1 MASPGFSSFIPNPL
15 EGTSATE
22 NFATLSGSLNYSIN
36 ALLYFLY
43 AFSIVLIGWNFFQVI
58 YAYYGA
64 ESDSTKNFEKLSSA
78 FLNAFWI
85 SLGIMM
91 MVGGRFLISN
101 FVRLLGISDS
111 ENPFLHPL

>member
-1 MASPGFSSFIPNPL
+1 MPSPSFSSFIPNPL
-15 EGTSATE
+15 EGTTAAE
-22 NFATLSGSLNYSIN
+22 NFATLSSSLNFSIN

-58 YAYYGA
+58 YSYYGP
-64 ESDSTKNFEKLSSA
+64 ESDSSKNFDQLSKA

-91 MVGGRFLISN
+91 MIGGRFLISN
-101 FVRLLGISDS
+101 FVRLLGISDA
-111 ENPFLHPL
+111 ENPFLQPL

>member
-1 MASPGFSSFIPNPL
+1 MASLGFSSFIPNPL
-15 EGTSATE
+15 EGTSAAE
-22 NFATLSGSLNYSIN
+22 NFATLSGSLNFSIN

-58 YAYYGA
+58 YSYYGA
-64 ESDSTKNFEKLSSA
+64 ESDSTKNFEKLSGA

-101 FVRLLGISDS
+101 FVRLLGISDV

>member
-1 MASPGFSSFIPNPL
+1 MPSPGFSSFIPNPL
-15 EGTSATE
+15 AGMTASE
-22 NFATLSGSLNYSIN
+22 NFSTLSGSLNYSIN

-58 YAYYGA
+58 YSYYGP
-64 ESDSTKNFEKLSSA
+64 ESDSAENFDKLAKA

-91 MVGGRFLISN
+91 MVGGKFILVN
-101 FVRLLGISDS
+101 FVRLLGISDA
-111 ENPFLHPL
+111 ENPFLQPF